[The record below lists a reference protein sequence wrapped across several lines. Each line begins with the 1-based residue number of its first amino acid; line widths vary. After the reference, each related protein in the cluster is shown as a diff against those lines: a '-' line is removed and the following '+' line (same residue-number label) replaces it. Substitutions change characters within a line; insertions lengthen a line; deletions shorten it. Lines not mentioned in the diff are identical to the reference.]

1 MIQLPKPFFFEGGSN
16 AIILL
21 HAYASNSN
29 DVRMLGRYLQRQ
41 GYTVLGPMFTGHG
54 TGDPADILTKG
65 SPDAWWH
72 DTQRA
77 IQFLRYKQY
86 ENIGIF
92 GLSLGGVFAMRALEV
107 DPSLLGGGSFSS
119 PIFTSEKNNL
129 LPEFVKLAKATYKYM
144 KVDDETQ
151 QQQLQWLTAHLP
163 AQLVQINQFAGVV
176 AQELERV
183 QQATFVAQGGQD
195 ELIDSQK
202 VYELQ
207 DALINSQVSFHY
219 YEDAGHVITVNSA
232 HHQLE
237 QDLTAYLKQL
247 FTNNN

>member
-16 AIILL
+16 AVILL

-54 TGDPADILTKG
+54 TGEPADILTKG

-72 DTQRA
+72 DTQQA
-77 IQFLRYKQY
+77 IQFLRDKQY
-86 ENIGIF
+86 ENMGIF
-92 GLSLGGVFAMRALEV
+92 GLSLGGIFAMHALEE
-107 DPSLLGGGSFSS
+107 DSTLLGGGSFSS
-119 PIFTSEKNNL
+119 PIFTSQKNNL
-129 LPEFVKLAKATYKYM
+129 SPEFVKLAKATYKYM
-144 KVDDETQ
+144 NVDGETEQ
-151 QQQLQWLTAHLP
+151 RQLNWLSAHLP
-163 AQLVQINQFAGVV
+163 AQLTQINQFAEVV
-176 AQELERV
+176 ARNLNRV

-202 VYELQ
+202 VYELR
-207 DALINSQVSFHY
+207 DALVNSQVSFHY
-219 YEDAGHVITVNSA
+219 YEDAGHVITVNEA

-237 QDLTAYLKQL
+237 QDLTVYLKQI
-247 FTNNN
+247 FND